1 MAGQTAALGGALT
14 PQFDAEYTK
23 GLQKAL
29 NEKVGPNPSLVPDG
43 NFGPKSIAVLQQ
55 FQMKSGIPST
65 GQYDAATQALLNDFI
80 IAKYLQSHDYV
91 AAAQEIGILTS
102 TVRTVCTVETSG
114 SGFLPDGR
122 CIILFERHIFLQ
134 QLLKAGIQQAQIN
147 TWIAGGNGDI
157 INSTPG
163 GYAGGAGEYGRFNR
177 AFALNP
183 QAAMGACSWGLF
195 QIMGFHYDWAGY
207 ASVDAFVTDMRA
219 SEDKQLEAF
228 IGFVKNTSG
237 GQMLKLLKN
246 KDWLNFARQYNGVN
260 EANSNPP
267 YHTRLANA
275 FNQLFPI
282 YG

>member
-1 MAGQTAALGGALT
+1 MAGQTAALGSAIT

-29 NEKVGPNPSLVPDG
+29 NEKVNPSPSLVPDG

-65 GQYDAATQALLNDFI
+65 GQYDTATQGLLDAFI
-80 IAKYLQSHDYV
+80 VAKYLQSHDYV
-91 AAAQEIGILTS
+91 AAAQQLGILTS
-102 TVRTVCTVETSG
+102 TIRTVCTVETSG

-122 CIILFERHIFLQ
+122 CIILFERHIFLK
-134 QLLKAGIQQAQIN
+134 QLLALGVQQAQIN
-147 TWIAGGNGDI
+147 TWVAKGNGDI
-157 INSTPG
+157 INATPG
-163 GYAGGAGEYGRFNR
+163 GYAGGAGEYSRFNR

-183 QAAMGACSWGLF
+183 KAAMGACSWGLF

-207 ASVDAFVTDMRA
+207 KDVDSFVTDMRV

-228 IGFVKNTSG
+228 VNFIKITSG
-237 GQMLKLLKN
+237 GQMQKLLQN
-246 KDWLNFARQYNGVN
+246 KDWLNFARQYNGSN